1 MELLGDEVQSY
12 INKILFLRV
21 CEDRNIETYKDL
33 LAIADGGNFDKLLE
47 KFRKADT
54 KYNSGLFDLSLSEH
68 VVCDALP
75 TSTKTRK
82 KNFFLPKYLNNRN
95 KYITFAA

>member
-1 MELLGDEVQSY
+1 MGAKVKDMELLGDEVQSY

-33 LAIADGGNFDKLLE
+33 LAIADGG
-47 KFRKADT
+47 
-54 KYNSGLFDLSLSEH
+54 GEH
-68 VVCDALP
+68 KSA
-75 TSTKTRK
+75 SKSI
-82 KNFFLPKYLNNRN
+82 FLPKNLDNWN